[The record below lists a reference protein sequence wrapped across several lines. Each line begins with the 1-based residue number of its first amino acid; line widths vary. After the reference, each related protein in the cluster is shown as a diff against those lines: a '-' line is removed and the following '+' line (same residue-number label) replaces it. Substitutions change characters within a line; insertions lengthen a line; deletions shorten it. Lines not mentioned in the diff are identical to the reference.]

1 MLKILIV
8 VCLMLSSCSNMGIAI
23 WNEAS
28 VSCPE
33 SDYDNGGNVKPMLG
47 YCKSGKGIFLSYET
61 KVN

>member
-1 MLKILIV
+1 MSRTFIV
-8 VCLMLSSCSNMGIAI
+8 VCLMLSGCGNIGLSV

-28 VSCPE
+28 ISCPE

-47 YCKSGKGIFLSYET
+47 YCKAGRGIFLSYET